1 MYDCLRRSHTMLFKA
16 NIAWDQSPQWER
28 AKSGEREKNRRA
40 KGAERWTGEGERA
53 AEPADM
59 PLKCHVSLSLL
70 CSFCK
75 KKFEFEMS
83 KIASKEIANWR
94 NISFG
99 EEK

>member
-16 NIAWDQSPQWER
+16 NRGLGPVSAVGKGKTRGKGKKSASQGSR
-28 AKSGEREKNRRA
+28 AMDWG
-40 KGAERWTGEGERA
+40 GGRA

-75 KKFEFEMS
+75 KKIEFEMS

-94 NISFG
+94 NTSFG